1 MVVTFFKSPTIII
14 PKNIPICAMVVM
26 TMVHETLGLYQSAA
40 AMPPVQTSGDWDG
53 AALVIFVD
61 MFDTW
66 YET

>member
-40 AMPPVQTSGDWDG
+40 AMPPVQTSGD
-53 AALVIFVD
+53 
-61 MFDTW
+61 
-66 YET
+66 